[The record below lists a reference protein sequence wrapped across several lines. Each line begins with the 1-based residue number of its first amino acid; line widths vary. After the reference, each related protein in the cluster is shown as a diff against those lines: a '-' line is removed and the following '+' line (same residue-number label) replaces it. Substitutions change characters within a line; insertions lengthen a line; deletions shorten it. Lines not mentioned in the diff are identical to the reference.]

1 MKYASTKLLLSDVTN
16 NCVLVYFCITFDI
29 YVLYTT
35 LYGINNYYT
44 VDGEAS
50 N

>member
-29 YVLYTT
+29 YVLYTM
-35 LYGINNYYT
+35 LYYYT